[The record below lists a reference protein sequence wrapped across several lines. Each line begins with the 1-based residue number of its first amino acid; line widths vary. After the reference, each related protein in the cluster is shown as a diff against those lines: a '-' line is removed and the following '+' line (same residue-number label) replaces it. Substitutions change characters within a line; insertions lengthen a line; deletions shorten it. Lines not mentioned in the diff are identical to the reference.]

1 MTKTSKNKSKQRN
14 WFQTQPYFVGS
25 VFRLVKWHHFFFCR
39 AQVFLS
45 ILLLGQVSSFA
56 ALHPF
61 QLSWLCSFYVVFTFF
76 SWLSQSSHYLR
87 LLSAQN
93 ASLPLKEF
101 LCSGRNLLA
110 LLENRSLHSHPTNI
124 WTVASPLMSAFT
136 PETSCAKAELSPSDV
151 LNE

>member
-25 VFRLVKWHHFFFCR
+25 VFRLVKWHHFFFCL

-87 LLSAQN
+87 LLCAQN

-110 LLENRSLHSHPTNI
+110 LLENVPYTVTPPTSGLLLLHWCLHLPRRLHVQKQN
-124 WTVASPLMSAFT
+124 WAHQMY
-136 PETSCAKAELSPSDV
+136 
-151 LNE
+151 